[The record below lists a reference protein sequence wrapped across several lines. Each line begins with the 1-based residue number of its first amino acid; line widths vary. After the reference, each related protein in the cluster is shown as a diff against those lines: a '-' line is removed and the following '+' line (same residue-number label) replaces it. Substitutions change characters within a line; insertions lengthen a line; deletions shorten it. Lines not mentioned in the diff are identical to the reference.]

1 MTSTTPATPATPATP
16 PTPREVFLRLVHGV
30 ADGEFDT
37 LPELYA
43 EETDVRHPM
52 WPGGT
57 PALTSRDDLRRHF
70 GAGAGTVEGVVR
82 FQPDN
87 VVVHETRDPEVVV
100 AEFEYRGTIL
110 ATGEPYTV
118 PAVIVLRVR
127 DGLIVES
134 RDYFDHLSSARAR
147 GQLDQV
153 LAAIVPRDDQGTT
166 A

>member
-1 MTSTTPATPATPATP
+1 MSSSTPTPT

-30 ADGEFDT
+30 ANRELDM

-43 EETDVRHPM
+43 EETDVRHPL

-70 GAGAGTVEGVVR
+70 SAGADTVDNVR

-87 VVVHETRDPEVVV
+87 VVVHETLDPEVVV
-100 AEFEYRGTIL
+100 GELEYRGTVL

-118 PAVIVLRVR
+118 PCVFVLRVR
-127 DGLIVES
+127 DGQIVES
-134 RDYFDHLSSARAR
+134 RDYIDHISSARAR
-147 GQLDQV
+147 GLLDQL
-153 LAAIVPRDDQGTT
+153 LAAILPAD
-166 A
+166 AP

>member
-1 MTSTTPATPATPATP
+1 MSS

-30 ADGEFDT
+30 ANREFDT

-43 EETDVRHPM
+43 DESDVRHPM

-70 GAGAGTVEGVVR
+70 SAGADTTAKVR

-87 VVVHETRDPEVVV
+87 IVVHETTDPEVVV
-100 AEFEYRGTIL
+100 AEFEYRGTVL

-118 PAVIVLRVR
+118 PCVFVMRVR

-134 RDYFDHLSSARAR
+134 RDYIDHISSARAR

-153 LAAIVPRDDQGTT
+153 LAAILPAD
-166 A
+166 AP